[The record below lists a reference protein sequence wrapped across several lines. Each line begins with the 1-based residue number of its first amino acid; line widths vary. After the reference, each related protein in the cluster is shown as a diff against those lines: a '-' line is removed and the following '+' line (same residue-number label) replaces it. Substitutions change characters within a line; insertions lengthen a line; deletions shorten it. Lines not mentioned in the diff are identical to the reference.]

1 MSRWIHPYELKNTT
15 LDTLSTCHGASLR
28 RLELGT
34 HHSRNGS
41 KMDNVSNLNT
51 LCVPSLLFESEPGPL
66 LIASLIA
73 NNHKTLRHLDLGAE
87 GSLIDCRDRNEP
99 HTGTG
104 AAQRLREGI
113 IAEFKHDKTVYLPKV
128 DSLRLRGLDSSVM
141 MSGEQHRLINF
152 ASLKHLVLE
161 SCSAI
166 CNSLQK
172 LTSLSLQGLQTFHIR
187 QEDYQ
192 NGFLEALEN
201 FLCILPPLTALSIL
215 LHGSFPD
222 VLEIE
227 QIMEVHAP
235 SLRTCIMDFRYDDRI
250 ATVDSREGWRQ
261 QYSVDIIELCPNLV
275 ELGISVD
282 WETLDLGGTDS
293 LLVRKFNLF
302 LLMPV
307 LLLTIFTVSGENQVM
322 LTQAAYF
329 EYSQHAG
336 SLPHP
341 PYPYECTSKRY
352 RFILD

>member
-1 MSRWIHPYELKNTT
+1 MANQAIMSRWIHPYELKSTT
-15 LDTLSTCHGASLR
+15 LDTLSNCHGASLR

-41 KMDNVSNLNT
+41 KMDNVSKLNT
-51 LCVPSLLFESEPGPL
+51 LCVPSLLFESERTSL

-73 NNHKTLRHLDLGAE
+73 NNHKTPRHLDLGAE
-87 GSLIDCRDRNEP
+87 GSLIDCRDRDEP
-99 HTGTG
+99 HTGTD
-104 AAQRLREGI
+104 AAQRLREDI
-113 IAEFKHDKTVYLPKV
+113 IAEFKRDKSVYLPKV

-166 CNSLQK
+166 CSSLQK
-172 LTSLSLQGLQTFHIR
+172 LTSLSLRGLQTFRIR

-192 NGFLEALEN
+192 DGFLEALEN
-201 FLCILPPLTALSIL
+201 FLCILPPLTDLSIL
-215 LHGSFPD
+215 LNGSFPD
-222 VLEIE
+222 ALEIE

-235 SLRTCIMDFRYDDRI
+235 SLRTCIMDLRDLDDRI
-250 ATVDSREGWRQ
+250 ATVDSRTAWRR

-282 WETLDLGGTDS
+282 WEILNLGGTDC
-293 LLVRKFNLF
+293 LLVRKYILYS
-302 LLMPV
+302 LMPV
-307 LLLTIFTVSGENQVM
+307 LLLTFFTVSGENQVM

-329 EYSQHAG
+329 EHSQHAG
-336 SLPHP
+336 N
-341 PYPYECTSKRY
+341 
-352 RFILD
+352 